1 MHVPRLIPLRLV
13 LLLLTFVVWQGCTKS
28 PERSER
34 ASEPKAATPAPTATK
49 VDSRPVIVA
58 FGDSISEGFG
68 VQTGSSFPDQL
79 QRKLDESGFSYHVVN
94 LGVSGDT
101 TTGGVGRMDYAVSLK
116 PSVVLLELGGNDG
129 LRGIPV
135 KSTKANLEKMI
146 QAFQEV
152 GATVVLA
159 GMTLP
164 PNYGPDYIRQFEAA
178 YKDLAKKYK
187 LTLIPFLME
196 DILAQYKARP
206 GLMQRDGIHPT
217 AEGHG
222 IIANT
227 VFRYLQPVIKK
238 G

>member
-1 MHVPRLIPLRLV
+1 MHSLRLV
-13 LLLLTFVVWQGCTKS
+13 SFIVTLLVCAGCTKS
-28 PERSER
+28 PSET
-34 ASEPKAATPAPTATK
+34 AESEPAPRSSRPVEQPQKPDT
-49 VDSRPVIVA
+49 RPVIVA
-58 FGDSISEGFG
+58 FGDSISEGLG
-68 VQTGSSFPDQL
+68 VQTGLSFPDQL
-79 QRKLDESGFSYHVVN
+79 QRKLDAEGFSYRVVN

-101 TTGGVGRMDYAVSLK
+101 TTGGLGRLDYAVSMNPK
-116 PSVVLLELGGNDG
+116 IVILELGGNDG

-135 KSTKANLEKMI
+135 ASTKANLEKMI
-146 QAFQEV
+146 GAFQKG

-178 YKDLAKKYK
+178 YKDLAAKYK

-196 DILAQYKARP
+196 DILAQYKSKP

-217 AEGHG
+217 AEGHAV
-222 IIANT
+222 IADT
-227 VFRYLQPVIKK
+227 VLRYLHKVIKR